1 MAKKESGGKLL
12 PLPFTT
18 FGELEALGLKATVYC
33 SRCYEHRP
41 IDPAADHLR
50 DRCFATTRFR
60 CTKIRY
66 TGNVCGCAGS
76 VEIEPSVLLPVGGKD
91 DIAFLFCVSC
101 QPSWEIIYRS
111 TNRHGQWRSGQAA
124 TASSVQAATARW
136 PGASMGRP
144 GGRATPTTTL
154 DENSRPSRREGARC
168 LLKRLGEKPRRL
180 VDQPLARA
188 AHVHQCRGISLPRQY
203 SGSLRLVFIV
213 ASGQI
218 TPG

>member
-1 MAKKESGGKLL
+1 MAKKQGGGKQH

-18 FGELEALGLKATVYC
+18 FGELEALGLKARVYC

-91 DIAFLFCVSC
+91 DIAILSCVSC
-101 QPSWEIIYRS
+101 QPSWEINHVPIDQQPWS
-111 TNRHGQWRSGQAA
+111 VVNRRQRPLQ
-124 TASSVQAATARW
+124 V
-136 PGASMGRP
+136 PGV
-144 GGRATPTTTL
+144 
-154 DENSRPSRREGARC
+154 REGR
-168 LLKRLGEKPRRL
+168 G
-180 VDQPLARA
+180 LADPS
-188 AHVHQCRGISLPRQY
+188 RGIS
-203 SGSLRLVFIV
+203 SLRSARRAKDQVRQSLRHVPIPHYAQV
-213 ASGQI
+213 GRGRSERRASPQRAVLRHNLI
-218 TPG
+218 TREVLSLS

>member
-1 MAKKESGGKLL
+1 MAKKQGGGRLL

-41 IDPAADHLR
+41 IDPATDHLR

-66 TGNVCGCAGS
+66 TGNVCGCVGS

-101 QPSWEIIYRS
+101 QPSWEINHIPIDQPPWSVAKRAS
-111 TNRHGQWRSGQAA
+111 GDRFKCPGCQAPMAWRIHG
-124 TASSVQAATARW
+124 
-136 PGASMGRP
+136 
-144 GGRATPTTTL
+144 PTW
-154 DENSRPSRREGARC
+154 RPSYAHDGAR
-168 LLKRLGEKPRRL
+168 
-180 VDQPLARA
+180 
-188 AHVHQCRGISLPRQY
+188 
-203 SGSLRLVFIV
+203 
-213 ASGQI
+213 
-218 TPG
+218 